1 MRPIARLLLPAMAV
15 AGIAH
20 AAPPAAVDCV
30 AAADHQRLQ
39 QNYDD
44 LFARFDLATVT
55 QRLIDVSNECSDL
68 KDQMAACRANSSK
81 ADGPQNCD
89 AVAAQYA
96 AKLDERKAAQDR
108 LGTALDMDEYLL
120 TLKLRLEKPLC
131 DE

>member
-20 AAPPAAVDCV
+20 AAPPAAVHCV
-30 AAADHQRLQ
+30 DAADYRRLQ

-44 LFARFDLATVT
+44 LSARFDLATVT
-55 QRLIDVSNECSDL
+55 QRLIDVGNECSDL
-68 KDQMAACRANSSK
+68 KDQMAVCRANSGK

-96 AKLDERKAAQDR
+96 AKLNDRKAAQDR

-131 DE
+131 DK